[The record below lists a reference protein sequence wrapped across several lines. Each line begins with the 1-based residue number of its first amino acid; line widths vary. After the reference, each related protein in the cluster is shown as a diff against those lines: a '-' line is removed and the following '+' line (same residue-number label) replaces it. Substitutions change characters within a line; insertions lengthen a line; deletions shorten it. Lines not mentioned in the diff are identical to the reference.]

1 MYTEKQQDEIKRL
14 RAENKDLTAKVIAM
28 EAQLYPAGSK
38 AGAPQ
43 MEHKLHTNLGETG
56 LSSILNDGWRAEMLQ
71 FVHTGDG
78 VVQLCGVFVR
88 EKRVQPGPVVQPAR
102 ASSVVV
108 STAAILTADEV
119 ALSTKPTPQEPAPAA
134 LPEPEIPVPA
144 MGEDDES
151 LAEKAEN
158 AIALAKKADNAVAAL
173 STWALGR
180 LAEVVGQQTIDSTS
194 RISKSDDYPL
204 YKLLLERELVDR
216 DGAPTSL
223 AWLVCRRY
231 ARMQED
237 AQRVADEME
246 PTIKLLV
253 LGIRDR
259 RIDLTPEQFE
269 LALLVKLGVTDTT
282 RGGMHL
288 SPFGNL
294 VGDILDAER
303 KAAAE
308 PVPAAEAEEP
318 VVRQLSDI
326 PPAAVPATG
335 EGWMVGQS
343 VVTRRG
349 RAGKVVEANGD
360 RLVLIESARE
370 RRDGKAVRRWH
381 YTGDLMQA

>member
-14 RAENKDLTAKVIAM
+14 RAENKDLAAKVVAM
-28 EAQLYPAGSK
+28 QAQLYPVGSQPS
-38 AGAPQ
+38 APVL
-43 MEHKLHTNLGETG
+43 EHLVRTNLDGAALTTVHG
-56 LSSILNDGWRAEMLQ
+56 DGWRTEMLQ
-71 FVHTGDG
+71 FVHSGDG

-119 ALSTKPTPQEPAPAA
+119 ALSRRPASAPAA
-134 LPEPEIPVPA
+134 LPAPEPVPA
-144 MGEDDES
+144 IDEDEDQEA
-151 LAEKAEN
+151 AEMAAQAEV
-158 AIALAKKADNAVAAL
+158 AIRGL

-180 LAEVVGQQTIDSTS
+180 LAEVVGQQTMSTGS
-194 RISKSDDYPL
+194 CISKEDEFPL
-204 YKLLLERELVDR
+204 HKLLTEHGLIDR
-216 DGAPTSL
+216 DGVPTAL
-223 AWLVCRRY
+223 AWIVCRRY
-231 ARMQED
+231 ARMQEE

-246 PTIKLLV
+246 PTIQLLV

-282 RGGMHL
+282 RGGLHL

-294 VGDILDAER
+294 VGDILDARR
-303 KAAAE
+303 KAAAAPLAE
-308 PVPAAEAEEP
+308 PSPESAPADEAETLD
-318 VVRQLSDI
+318 VRQLSNI
-326 PPAAVPATG
+326 PPAAVPATS
-335 EGWMVGQS
+335 EGWMVGQP

-349 RAGKVVEANGD
+349 RAGKVVKASGD

-370 RRDGKAVRRWH
+370 RRGGKAVCRWH
-381 YTGDLMQA
+381 YAGDLMQA

>member
-14 RAENKDLTAKVIAM
+14 RTENKDLTAKVIAM

-119 ALSTKPTPQEPAPAA
+119 ALSTKPTPQEPAPEPAQRSHTFREYSAPTA

-151 LAEKAEN
+151 L
-158 AIALAKKADNAVAAL
+158 
-173 STWALGR
+173 
-180 LAEVVGQQTIDSTS
+180 
-194 RISKSDDYPL
+194 
-204 YKLLLERELVDR
+204 
-216 DGAPTSL
+216 L